1 MSDKRIQKLAKAV
14 AKIIRSGLLDDKG
27 FSFIDKDEEQ
37 ELLVE
42 LAQAMA
48 DEDQEKVKTITL
60 KLNKT

>member
-1 MSDKRIQKLAKAV
+1 MSNKRIQKLAKAV

>member
-14 AKIIRSGLLDDKG
+14 AKIIRSGLLDNKG
-27 FSFIDKDEEQ
+27 FAFIDKDEEQ

>member
-14 AKIIRSGLLDDKG
+14 AKIIRSGLLDNKG

-37 ELLVE
+37 ELLIE

-48 DEDQEKVKTITL
+48 GEDQEKVKTITL
-60 KLNKT
+60 KLNKS